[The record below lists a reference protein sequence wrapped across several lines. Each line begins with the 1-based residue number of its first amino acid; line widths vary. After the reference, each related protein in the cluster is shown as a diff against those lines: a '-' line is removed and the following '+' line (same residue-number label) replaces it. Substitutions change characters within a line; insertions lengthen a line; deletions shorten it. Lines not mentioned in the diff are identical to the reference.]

1 MENKKTK
8 KISLSTHA
16 MWTALYWTVLL
27 FTQLIM
33 IYLNTSLS
41 DPLYLGPIYIPL
53 LLDII
58 VLVLV
63 ISVYVIYRKKSKQRE
78 KSDELSNLNEATA
91 GQITKYI
98 LVFVFGAM
106 VFLIQDFR
114 PFYTDDVFGNFM
126 RTFLVFLSIS
136 EIIHNIV
143 FFILEKQNLE

>member
-8 KISLSTHA
+8 KISLSTYA
-16 MWTALYWTVLL
+16 IWTALYWTVLL

-63 ISVYVIYRKKSKQRE
+63 ISTYVVYRKKSKQRE
-78 KSDELSNLNEATA
+78 KSDELSNLNEVNA

-98 LVFVFGAM
+98 LVFVFGVM
-106 VFLIQDFR
+106 VFLIQDFS
-114 PFYTDDVFGNFM
+114 PFYTDGVFGNFM
-126 RTFLVFLSIS
+126 RTILIFLSIS
-136 EIIHNIV
+136 EIIHNIIFV
-143 FFILEKQNLE
+143 ILEKQNLE

>member
-8 KISLSTHA
+8 KISLSTYA
-16 MWTALYWTVLL
+16 IWTALYWTVLL

-63 ISVYVIYRKKSKQRE
+63 ISTYVVYRKKSKQRE
-78 KSDELSNLNEATA
+78 KSDELSNLNEVNA

-98 LVFVFGAM
+98 LVFVFGVM
-106 VFLIQDFR
+106 VFSIQDFS
-114 PFYTDDVFGNFM
+114 PFYTDGVFGNFM
-126 RTFLVFLSIS
+126 RTILIFLSIS
-136 EIIHNIV
+136 EIIHNIIFV
-143 FFILEKQNLE
+143 ILEKQNLE